1 MPLGHSKLIKI
12 TFNFIYMFS
21 FCHGLQRGEG
31 SGGGEELCLGLL
43 ALMQAIAFYIVKSIS
58 DHIMCACGTCAR
70 KKKLSRKQPSE
81 LYVCLS
87 FKVHLTINSH
97 THTRTESA
105 LHVYM
110 WLGARTY
117 AACERLACSLIIKQR
132 VLLLF
137 LAPDTDTTRRP

>member
-1 MPLGHSKLIKI
+1 
-12 TFNFIYMFS
+12 MFS
-21 FCHGLQRGEG
+21 FFATAYGEG
-31 SGGGEELCLGLL
+31 GEGALCLGLL

-97 THTRTESA
+97 THS
-105 LHVYM
+105 LLCMYV

>member
-21 FCHGLQRGEG
+21 FCHGLQRGGG
-31 SGGGEELCLGLL
+31 SGEWGALCLGLL

-87 FKVHLTINSH
+87 FKVHLTINSY
-97 THTRTESA
+97 THTVCSACICGLGPGHMQLASA
-105 LHVYM
+105 LRAH
-110 WLGARTY
+110 
-117 AACERLACSLIIKQR
+117 
-132 VLLLF
+132 
-137 LAPDTDTTRRP
+137 

>member
-21 FCHGLQRGEG
+21 FCHGLRRRR
-31 SGGGEELCLGLL
+31 GLL

-70 KKKLSRKQPSE
+70 KRKLSRKQPSE

-97 THTRTESA
+97 TDTHTRTQFA
-105 LHVYM
+105 LHVYV

>member
-21 FCHGLQRGEG
+21 FFATAYGEG
-31 SGGGEELCLGLL
+31 GEGALCLGLL

-97 THTRTESA
+97 THTHTYTVCSACMCGLGPGHMQLASA
-105 LHVYM
+105 LRAH
-110 WLGARTY
+110 
-117 AACERLACSLIIKQR
+117 
-132 VLLLF
+132 
-137 LAPDTDTTRRP
+137 

>member
-21 FCHGLQRGEG
+21 FCHGLQRGSER
-31 SGGGEELCLGLL
+31 GGALCLGLL

-97 THTRTESA
+97 THTHTYTVCSACMCGLGPGHMQLASA
-105 LHVYM
+105 LRAH
-110 WLGARTY
+110 
-117 AACERLACSLIIKQR
+117 
-132 VLLLF
+132 
-137 LAPDTDTTRRP
+137 